1 MPLLMPMN
9 ASRTAV
15 APEAQALETL
25 MQGTPVWPISLSTFC
40 PSIDCALK
48 HDEA

>member
-1 MPLLMPMN
+1 MPLRTAIV

-48 HDEA
+48 HEEA